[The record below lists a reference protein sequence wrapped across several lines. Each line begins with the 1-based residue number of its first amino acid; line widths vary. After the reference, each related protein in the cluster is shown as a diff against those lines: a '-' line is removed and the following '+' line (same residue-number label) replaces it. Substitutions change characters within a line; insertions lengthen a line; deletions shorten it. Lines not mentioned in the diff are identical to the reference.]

1 VDTVHEGAFHD
12 VLLRTAG
19 LMAQAR
25 RELEG
30 LRGLLRRLPPEE
42 HALARALGEGLD
54 RMEEVLRRL
63 AALGAEWPAEPREPP
78 ASSAVDPAHVLR
90 EEEERQRLAKALAEG
105 PAQLLANA
113 VVELEST
120 LPLVEAPAQVQ
131 SGLRQLRD
139 ELEEGLA
146 RLRWLIWELE
156 PPTVL
161 RDLGLGPAL
170 ERLAEQFHRQ
180 TGIPVRPV
188 GLERLPDALPYTVE
202 LALFRI
208 VQEALENVH
217 QHAKARGVQM
227 VAAWGAEGLEL
238 AVEDDGRGFQQR
250 LPVPSLGL
258 ISMQDWADLVGA
270 RLSIRS
276 GPGQGTKVKVLLP
289 SDLLEAMGVSLPAG

>member
-1 VDTVHEGAFHD
+1 MHQGAFHD

-19 LMAQAR
+19 LMAQAH

-30 LRGLLRRLPPEE
+30 LRDLLRRLPPE
-42 HALARALGEGLD
+42 AGPLARALGEGLD
-54 RMEEVLRRL
+54 RVEEILRRL
-63 AALGAEWPAEPREPP
+63 TTLEAEWPAEPQEPP
-78 ASSAVDPAHVLR
+78 AAASSVDPAHVLR
-90 EEEERQRLAKALAEG
+90 EEEERQRLARALAKG

-113 VVELEST
+113 VVELDST
-120 LPLVEAPAQVQ
+120 LPLVEAPAQVKD
-131 SGLRQLRD
+131 GLRQLRD
-139 ELEEGLA
+139 ELEEGLS

-156 PPTVL
+156 PPVIL
-161 RDLGLGPAL
+161 RDLGLGEAL
-170 ERLAEQFHRQ
+170 RRLAEQFHRQ

-217 QHAKARGVQM
+217 QHAEARGVQIA
-227 VAAWGAEGLEL
+227 AAWGEKGLEL
-238 AVEDDGRGFQQR
+238 SVEDDGRGFQHR

-276 GPGQGTKVKVLLP
+276 GPGQGTRVTVLLP
-289 SDLLEAMGVSLPAG
+289 SDLLEAMGVGLSAG